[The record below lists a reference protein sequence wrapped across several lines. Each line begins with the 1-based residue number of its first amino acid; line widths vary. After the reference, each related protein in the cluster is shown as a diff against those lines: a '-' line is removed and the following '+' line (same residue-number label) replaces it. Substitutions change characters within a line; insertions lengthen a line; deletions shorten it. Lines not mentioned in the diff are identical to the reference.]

1 MWKRIYLNLEKEGLI
16 IQENIRK
23 NNNFHKRRFVSFQ
36 FVSFFP
42 LYLLTIFITIV
53 IKDIQNNCEL
63 ETIFYF
69 FFLYLFY
76 YHFNFNFVRTNIM
89 GNFFDPRMS

>member
-36 FVSFFP
+36 FVSFF
-42 LYLLTIFITIV
+42 LLTIFIIIV
-53 IKDIQNNCEL
+53 IKDIQNNCEF

-69 FFLYLFY
+69 FF
-76 YHFNFNFVRTNIM
+76 FVSVLLS
-89 GNFFDPRMS
+89 F